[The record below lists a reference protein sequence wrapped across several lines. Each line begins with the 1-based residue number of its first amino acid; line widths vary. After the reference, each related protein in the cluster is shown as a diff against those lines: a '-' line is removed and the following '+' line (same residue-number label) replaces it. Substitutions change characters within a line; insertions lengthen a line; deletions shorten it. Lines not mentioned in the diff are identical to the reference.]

1 MDTYDKINSISL
13 PSRDEFCDEL
23 NDKHISDEEYDRAIE
38 VWDTVTRIF
47 IGNTLKIFILRNN
60 II

>member
-47 IGNTLKIFILRNN
+47 IGNTLEN
-60 II
+60 I